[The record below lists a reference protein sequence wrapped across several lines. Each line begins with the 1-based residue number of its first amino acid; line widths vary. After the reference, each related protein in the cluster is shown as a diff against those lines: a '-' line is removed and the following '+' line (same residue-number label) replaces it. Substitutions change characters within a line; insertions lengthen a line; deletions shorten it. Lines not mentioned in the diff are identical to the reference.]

1 MGPDELSG
9 VHERQPE
16 RQPQRDG
23 CLPAAYLN
31 AVGKSEKS
39 KFSNNFMVPQTGLEP
54 DPVITSDGKMHISLA
69 DAKTLSLLPRM
80 TPQIVNSKLR
90 RMEGLPMTMNLFD

>member
-1 MGPDELSG
+1 MISAINLS
-9 VHERQPE
+9 PKS
-16 RQPQRDG
+16 
-23 CLPAAYLN
+23 
-31 AVGKSEKS
+31 GKNRND
-39 KFSNNFMVPQTGLEP
+39 FTLAPQTGLEP
-54 DPVITSDGKMHISLA
+54 VTPSLRMTERCTISLA